1 LDIYFLLCKTMKFLK
16 YLKDKT
22 ISKFS
27 LFARVVLDS

>member
-1 LDIYFLLCKTMKFLK
+1 MKFLK